1 MTFQKKHPGISIQL
15 ELKQT
20 GPLLPESIG
29 LALFRIYQEALGN
42 IIRHAQRT
50 DPQILVRMHKD
61 EHQVRLG
68 IQDNGEGFDL
78 PQKWDDLVRQ
88 GHLGLVGMRERAEA
102 EGGRLEILSKKGEG
116 TSVIV
121 TVPLE
126 ADGKA
131 G

>member
-1 MTFQKKHPGISIQL
+1 
-15 ELKQT
+15 
-20 GPLLPESIG
+20 
-29 LALFRIYQEALGN
+29 
-42 IIRHAQRT
+42 
-50 DPQILVRMHKD
+50 
-61 EHQVRLG
+61 
-68 IQDNGEGFDL
+68 
-78 PQKWDDLVRQ
+78 
-88 GHLGLVGMRERAEA
+88 MRERAEA